1 MNERATPS
9 ATRERGTRALPRAG
23 RGYIY
28 AGGRVAPNGRGH
40 PCPASRGGAKGAL
53 GGRVAARDGSSAAAQ
68 LGRGDSAGSE
78 AESRRSRASGTSASG
93 GPATGARP
101 LHRPMGATRRPCA
114 WASLLWGCLS
124 VVLAQQVTVRNEV
137 TGYLGKKVVLPCNIA
152 LTEPEIKI
160 SQVTWGKEVGGKKQ
174 NVAVYHPIHGQS
186 YPMEKNSRRIR
197 FLTQSLADATLVIEH
212 LLMTDEGTYTCEFA
226 TYPNGNEVGTTNLVV
241 LAKPTSSAKAEEVK
255 ASNTEQPV
263 AVCTSANGKPP
274 ARITWQ
280 SRLSGNWSTTQT
292 NNPNGTITVTSRYNM
307 TPTKEA
313 NEQQITCVVEH
324 VTLPQP
330 ESFPVRLSILYAP
343 EVAIEGYDDNW
354 YLTRNEATLICTA
367 KGNPTPIDF
376 SWTTSSGSLPKS
388 VEVQGHRLIVKN
400 VDYSVNTTF
409 ICQATNRVGQVTTQQ
424 VVLVRDQPVKSQ
436 SRNVGALAGGIVGGI
451 LAVAVLGA
459 IVVFILHR
467 RHSRASKG
475 SFDPKTR
482 VFGNGTAQPPT
493 SEFAELNQPLKP
505 AQGRKQEEEEY
516 REEEREERLH
526 PPYGY
531 APRHQED
538 EEERFDQLGPMLR
551 LSPDPRG
558 YEYDDME
565 SQHDGSIISKTA
577 VYV

>member
-1 MNERATPS
+1 
-9 ATRERGTRALPRAG
+9 
-23 RGYIY
+23 
-28 AGGRVAPNGRGH
+28 
-40 PCPASRGGAKGAL
+40 
-53 GGRVAARDGSSAAAQ
+53 
-68 LGRGDSAGSE
+68 
-78 AESRRSRASGTSASG
+78 
-93 GPATGARP
+93 
-101 LHRPMGATRRPCA
+101 MGAPRRPCA
-114 WASLLWGCLS
+114 WASLLWGCFS
-124 VVLAQQVTVRNEV
+124 VVLAQQVTVRDEV

-152 LTEPEIKI
+152 ATEPEMKI
-160 SQVTWGKEVGGKKQ
+160 SQVTWGKGVGGRKQ

-226 TYPNGNEVGTTNLVV
+226 TYPNGNEVGTTNLVI

-280 SRLSGNWSTTQT
+280 SGLSGNANVTQA
-292 NNPNGTITVTSRYNM
+292 NNPDGTVTVTSRYNVV
-307 TPTKEA
+307 PTKEA
-313 NEQQITCVVEH
+313 NEQQITCLVEH

-343 EVAIEGYDDNW
+343 EVTIEGYDDNW
-354 YLTRNEATLICTA
+354 YLTRNEAMLICTA
-367 KGNPTPIDF
+367 RGNPTPVDF

-388 VEVQGHRLIVKN
+388 VEVQGHRLLVRN
-400 VDYSVNTTF
+400 VDHSVNTTF
-409 ICQATNRVGQVTTQQ
+409 ICQATNRVGQVATQQ
-424 VVLVRDQPVKSQ
+424 VILVRDQPVKSQ

-451 LAVAVLGA
+451 LALAVLGA

-467 RHSRASKG
+467 RHPRASKG

-493 SEFAELNQPLKP
+493 RDFTELDRPLKP
-505 AQGRKQEEEEY
+505 ASGRKQEEEEEEDY
-516 REEEREERLH
+516 DGEEVREGRRH
-526 PPYGY
+526 PPYSY
-531 APRHQED
+531 APRHRED
-538 EEERFDQLGPMLR
+538 TEERFDQLGPMLR
-551 LSPDPRG
+551 LGPDLHG